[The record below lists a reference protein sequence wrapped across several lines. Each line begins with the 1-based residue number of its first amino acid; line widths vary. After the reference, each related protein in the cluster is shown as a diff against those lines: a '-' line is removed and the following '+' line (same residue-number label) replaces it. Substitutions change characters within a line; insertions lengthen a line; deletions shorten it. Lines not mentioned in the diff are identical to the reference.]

1 MEEAALRASACCC
14 TSFVPQSAQNL
25 PGRPPTLQRWQY
37 PALAAEEEEEEA
49 EEATNCGQVVRLWP
63 LPPQLL
69 HGMALVVPQSLR
81 SVVPSLQSRQVN
93 RMRTAVRRM
102 WERSCG
108 DLQNFKILL
117 ALLDA
122 CKVIYILRRSFSTVV
137 LLLFIYITLS
147 GRTIIYYSFN

>member
-1 MEEAALRASACCC
+1 MRASACCC

-122 CKVIYILRRSFSTVV
+122 CKVIASIFLYCTV
-137 LLLFIYITLS
+137 LYLYFYYFNLYITLS

>member
-122 CKVIYILRRSFSTVV
+122 CKVIASIFLYCTVQ
-137 LLLFIYITLS
+137 
-147 GRTIIYYSFN
+147 

>member
-102 WERSCG
+102 WGRSCG
-108 DLQNFKILL
+108 DLKNFKILL

-122 CKVIYILRRSFSTVV
+122 CKVIYILRRSFSTV
-137 LLLFIYITLS
+137 LLLFIYLLPCRE
-147 GRTIIYYSFN
+147 GQLYIYKFH

>member
-117 ALLDA
+117 ALLDLTLA
-122 CKVIYILRRSFSTVV
+122 RLLRRSFSTV
-137 LLLFIYITLS
+137 LLLFIYSILPCRE
-147 GRTIIYYSFN
+147 GQLL